1 MKRKILLWIF
11 GVSYIFLLCW
21 AFAPVRQTI
30 KLSVLSLFGA
40 ARSKF
45 SSVPEDIYLSTFQPH
60 AELIPASMNEPPQPR
75 FDVIEF
81 HGHLFADRFGDPPAD
96 LPEQFRK
103 GRIRYF
109 VDLALFTSTLKDY
122 QKLIEKTKQENVI
135 HFVGFNWKHLRDGQA
150 DDFGQLMA
158 RDLEELAKAGVRG
171 VKLWKNFG
179 LIEKTKDGK
188 LLTMED
194 PRLDPVWDV
203 CAKYKLLVAIHTADP
218 PAFFRPVN
226 QFNERFDELGRRPE
240 WSFDSPD
247 VPTLDEVLAQRE
259 RLFKRRKDV
268 TFVALH
274 FGELAHDLKRAAA
287 LLDSSPN
294 VYLDIAQRIDEL
306 GRQPFATRD
315 FLIKYQDRILFGTD
329 GLPDYKKIKI
339 YWRFLETA
347 DEYFDYY
354 PVGGNRKGVWKIYGV
369 NLPDPVLKKLYYNNA
384 ARLLRLQ

>member
-1 MKRKILLWIF
+1 MKRKILIWIL
-11 GVSYIFLLCW
+11 GISYVFLFLW
-21 AFAPVRQTI
+21 AFAPIRQTI
-30 KLSVLSLFGA
+30 KLSVLSMFGA

-45 SSVPEDIYLSTFQPH
+45 SSVPEDIYLSSFQPTP
-60 AELIPASMNEPPQPR
+60 ELVPVSVTEPARPK

-81 HGHLFADRFGDPPAD
+81 HGHLFADRFGGPPED
-96 LPEQFRK
+96 LAAQMQK
-103 GRIRYF
+103 GGIKYF
-109 VDLALFTSTLKDY
+109 IDLALFTSTLKEY
-122 QKLIEKTKQENVI
+122 QKLVEKTHQDNVI
-135 HFVGFNWKHLRDGQA
+135 HFVGFNWKHLREA
-150 DDFGQLMA
+150 KTDDFGVGMA
-158 RDLEELAKAGVRG
+158 KDLEEIAKAGVRG

-179 LIEKTKDGK
+179 LIEKTPDGK
-188 LLTMED
+188 LLAMDD

-247 VPTLDEVLAQRE
+247 LPKLDEILAQRE

-274 FGELAHDLKRAAA
+274 FGELAHNLKRAAS
-287 LLDSSPN
+287 LLDTNPN
-294 VYLDIAQRIDEL
+294 VSLDIAQRIDEL
-306 GRQPFATRD
+306 GRQPFAARE

-339 YWRFLETA
+339 YWRFLETS

-354 PVGGNRKGVWKIYGV
+354 PAGGNRKGVWKIYGV
-369 NLPDPVLKKLYYNNA
+369 HLPDPVLKKIYYTNA
-384 ARLLRLQ
+384 ARLLRLK